1 MCDSSGALREGCS
14 SGRPRKS
21 FAFRQLAPV
30 SGAFFFISIRSS
42 DELQLRSTSSANVI
56 NKSAN
61 GRNMAFIAKHTH
73 LTHRVKTVHR
83 IVSTC
88 ENYRLR
94 DKIARNTHILYTIE
108 GSMRV
113 GP

>member
-1 MCDSSGALREGCS
+1 MSDSSGAFREGCS

-30 SGAFFFISIRSS
+30 SGAFFISIRSS

-73 LTHRVKTVHR
+73 LAHRVKAVHR

-94 DKIARNTHILYTIE
+94 DKIARNTHILYT
-108 GSMRV
+108 M
-113 GP
+113 